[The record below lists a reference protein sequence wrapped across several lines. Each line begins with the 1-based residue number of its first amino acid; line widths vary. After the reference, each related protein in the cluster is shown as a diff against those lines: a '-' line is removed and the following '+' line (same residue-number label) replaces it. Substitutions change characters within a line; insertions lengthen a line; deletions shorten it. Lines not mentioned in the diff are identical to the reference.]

1 MSFQP
6 WMLAAI
12 DQAGYNGIRQEH
24 INAVAEEILNTGLT
38 EVSYQTF
45 DAACRRCG
53 GGELPRY
60 LRPRCG
66 GGGGEPAP
74 FGRAGWLR

>member
-53 GGELPRY
+53 IAAENFTQEDLDR
-60 LRPRCG
+60 LQQRLNR
-66 GGGGEPAP
+66 
-74 FGRAGWLR
+74 

>member
-12 DQAGYNGIRQEH
+12 DRAGYNGIRQAH
-24 INAVAEEILNTGLT
+24 IDAVAEEILNMGIT
-38 EVSYQTF
+38 EVSRQDF

-53 GGELPRY
+53 VNGDNFTQSDLDRLQERLNK
-60 LRPRCG
+60 
-66 GGGGEPAP
+66 
-74 FGRAGWLR
+74 